1 MTNRSILK
9 MSPRTEEQLAKLKA
23 QRREQII
30 KESLQLFAHKGY
42 FNTSISDIA
51 TKLKIAKGLLYNYFS
66 SKEELLNEVL
76 EFSLKEAAEMNIPEH
91 DLNNLSPD
99 LIFKKVID
107 GYFEMMKEK
116 KELWRLITSLAI
128 HVSSI
133 PSVHATISSV
143 YEGLIGDLEGLFVM
157 IGFENP
163 KNEAIKLGALM
174 DGIGIQYL
182 IFGDDYPLEQI
193 KENIISSYIK
203 PK

>member
-1 MTNRSILK
+1 
-9 MSPRTEEQLAKLKA
+9 MSPRTEQQLAELKT

-30 KESLQLFAHKGY
+30 KESLYLFANKGY

-51 TKLKIAKGLLYNYFS
+51 KKSKIAKGLLYNYFV
-66 SKEELLNEVL
+66 SKEALLNEVIA
-76 EFSLKEAAEMNIPEH
+76 FSLKEAAEMNIPEH
-91 DLNNLSPD
+91 ELKGLAPD
-99 LIFKKVID
+99 LIFKKVIE

-133 PSVHATISSV
+133 PSVHETISLV
-143 YEGLIGDLEGLFVM
+143 YEGLISDLEGLFVM
-157 IGFENP
+157 IGYENP

>member
-1 MTNRSILK
+1 

-23 QRREQII
+23 LRREQII
-30 KESLQLFAHKGY
+30 KESLQLFADKGY

-51 TKLKIAKGLLYNYFS
+51 TKLKMAKGLLYNYFN
-66 SKEELLNEVL
+66 SKDELLNEVL
-76 EFSLKEAAEMNIPEH
+76 AHSLKELAEMDIPE
-91 DLNNLSPD
+91 DVLKNSTPD
-99 LIFKKVID
+99 LIFKKVIE

-133 PSVHATISSV
+133 PSVHQTISSV
-143 YEGLIGDLEGLFVM
+143 YEGLLGQLEDLFVM
-157 IGFENP
+157 LNYKNP

-182 IFGDDYPLEQI
+182 IFGEDYPLEQI
-193 KENIISSYIK
+193 KENIIAGYIK
-203 PK
+203 HL